1 MKQFP
6 FLKKS
11 LQDIATYTVSGKPLQ
26 PELMKL
32 NQNENPFDIPL
43 DLKRELLDEFLTQP
57 WHRYPETFP
66 HELLTALAASTGHP
80 ADGIIAGNGSNELMY
95 TLFMATVSSG
105 TRVLIPTP
113 TFFLYEKAV
122 RVFDGNVISVPM
134 NDDFSFAPGKIL
146 DAIQKEN
153 PSVIV
158 IVSPNSPTARSLPL
172 AELETILE
180 ATDSL
185 VIVDEAYIEFS
196 DHGSA
201 QHLMKRHEHLVILRT
216 FSKAFSMAGLRVG
229 YLLASPRLAA
239 ELLKPKIPF
248 AVHAFSAL
256 TAIRMM
262 ERHEIV
268 DERIAFLKEQR
279 RWLEA
284 QMRNIFGVEV
294 FPSDTNFLILR
305 TPHPAG
311 ILFRKLL
318 DSNVLIRDVSSY
330 PMMERMLRVN
340 AGLKEEN
347 ERFISVLLKNLEVA
361 G

>member
-1 MKQFP
+1 MNQFP

-11 LQDIATYTVSGKPLQ
+11 LLEIETYAVSGKPLQ
-26 PELMKL
+26 PALIKL
-32 NQNENPFDIPL
+32 NQNENPFDIPHE
-43 DLKRELLDEFLTQP
+43 LKRELLDEFLKQP

-66 HELLTALAASTGHP
+66 RDLLSALAAYTGHP

-95 TLFMATVSSG
+95 TLFMATVTSD
-105 TRVLIPTP
+105 TKVLIPTP

-122 RVFDGNVISVPM
+122 RIFDGTVISVPM
-134 NDDFSFAPGKIL
+134 NDDLSFAPEKIL
-146 DAIQKEN
+146 DAIQKEH
-153 PSVIV
+153 PTVIV
-158 IVSPNSPTARSLPL
+158 LVSPNSPTARSLPL
-172 AELETILE
+172 ADLEAILE

-196 DHGSA
+196 DYGSA
-201 QHLMKRHEHLVILRT
+201 QYLLKHHEHLVLLRT

-248 AVHAFSAL
+248 AVHAFSVL

-262 ERHEIV
+262 ARHDLL

-279 RWLEA
+279 HWLET
-284 QMRNIFGVEV
+284 QMQSMPGVEV

-305 TPHPAG
+305 TRHSAG
-311 ILFRKLL
+311 LLFRLLL

-347 ERFISVLLKNLEVA
+347 ERFISALQKNI
-361 G
+361 